1 MNSAKKDDWE
11 WTGLGGQWIQRQW
24 CEASYGYEVGL
35 YMYLFAV
42 GSFPCLDRFF
52 PGSHACLSVAC
63 ELDFGVLVRIQARD
77 DRIDVVSANLFAALE
92 LS

>member
-1 MNSAKKDDWE
+1 MNSIGRIVDSADE
-11 WTGLGGQWIQRQW
+11 WYAGV
-24 CEASYGYEVGL
+24 SYGCEVGL

-52 PGSHACLSVAC
+52 PGSHACSSVVC
-63 ELDFGVLVRIQARD
+63 ELDFGVLERIQARD
-77 DRIDVVSANLFAALE
+77 IDVVSANLFAALE